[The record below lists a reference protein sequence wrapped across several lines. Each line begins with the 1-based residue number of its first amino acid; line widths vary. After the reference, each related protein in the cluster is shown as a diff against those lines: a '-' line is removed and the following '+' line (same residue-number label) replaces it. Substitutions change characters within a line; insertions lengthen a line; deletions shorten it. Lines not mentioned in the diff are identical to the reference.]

1 MPERQ
6 TGTTGRTARPRRGGR
21 ARERWVR
28 GTLRRL
34 REGQGSGALPILVR
48 RAPRAPEVTLLWRIA
63 FILLL
68 IGAVVITFILDRDGL
83 VDHHD
88 GHVSIPDILYFTM
101 VSVTTVGYG
110 DIVPITERARLID
123 AFFVTPV
130 RIFVWLIF
138 LGTAYQLVVQRLVEE
153 WRMIRLQ
160 RELTD
165 HVIICG
171 YGHSG
176 SIAASELLLRGW
188 QPERIAV
195 VDSSRENLARAAD
208 RGFVALHGD
217 ATGEEMLRMA
227 GVQRAHALIV
237 SVGRDDTTVLAVLTA
252 RSLARGIRII
262 ASVREPENVKLVRNG
277 GADEIVSP
285 PRFGGFLMA
294 DAVDAHGTVAFVSEL
309 LSFRGDYQLVE
320 RAPRPQEVGRSA
332 RDIEGAVI
340 LEIRR
345 RGERHFCWKDCSLTI
360 AADDRLLAI
369 DANGHEPA

>member
-1 MPERQ
+1 MRDRIDRA
-6 TGTTGRTARPRRGGR
+6 TGRKARPRHGGR
-21 ARERWVR
+21 VRDRWVR

-34 REGQGSGALPILVR
+34 RARQGAAALPILVR
-48 RAPRAPEVTLLWRIA
+48 RAPRSPEATLLWRISL
-63 FILLL
+63 ILLL
-68 IGAVVITFILDRDGL
+68 VGAVLLTFALDRDGL

-88 GHVSIPDILYFTM
+88 GHVSIPDLLYFTM
-101 VSVTTVGYG
+101 VSITTVGYG
-110 DIVPITERARLID
+110 DIVPVTERARLID
-123 AFFVTPV
+123 AFLVTPV
-130 RIFVWLIF
+130 RIFVWLVF

-171 YGHSG
+171 YGHAG

-188 QPERIAV
+188 QPDRITV
-195 VDSSRENLARAAD
+195 VDSSRENLSRAAD

-217 ATGEEMLRMA
+217 ATSEEMLRMA
-227 GVQRAHALIV
+227 GVQRAHALLV
-237 SVGRDDTTVLAVLTA
+237 SVGRDDTTVLTVLTA
-252 RSLARGIRII
+252 RSLAGRVRIV
-262 ASVREPENVKLVRNG
+262 ASVREPENVKLVRSG

-294 DAVDAHGTVAFVSEL
+294 DAVDAHGTVDFLSEL

-320 RAPRPQEVGRSA
+320 RSPRPREIGRSA
-332 RDIEGAVI
+332 REVEGAVI

-345 RGERHFCWKDCSLTI
+345 EGQRHFCWKDCSLTI

-369 DANGHEPA
+369 DVNPPA